1 MKLDPLVKP
10 RSVAIVGA
18 TDRGGPGRAVMESLG
33 AIGFTGP
40 VYPVNP
46 NYPTVLNVK
55 CYPSLMELPEA
66 PDMVVFSIR
75 NPLIPE
81 QMRLAV
87 KRGARA
93 AVIYDSG
100 FAELGGDGAKL
111 QDEITGLAR
120 EAGMPV
126 CGPNCMGI
134 LNPPARVTTYKQNV
148 LDPAA
153 LVGNVGIISQ
163 SGSVCIA
170 LLSDLRRFGV
180 SLSVSAGNEAVTR
193 TVDYLDYLIHD
204 PNTKVIATFTET
216 VREPERYV
224 AALDRAADA
233 GKPVVVIK
241 VGRTERTQRAITS
254 HTGGLAGSSR
264 VFSEL
269 LRAHRAIEVNDLDE
283 MTEVLAVCQGQ
294 RWPRGRGISVIT
306 GSGGLAELI
315 LDNATAAGL
324 DLPPLTA
331 GERAEAERVIGR
343 ITGDGN
349 PFDAWGNG
357 NYAVNIPHA
366 LSVADSSERI
376 HSILYCADASND
388 PVIGSPSRVFE
399 NVNMLAKAASASEKP
414 YYLMSTRSGVMNRK
428 QIDGMRDAGLV
439 VVGGTRQGL
448 GALDRMGRW
457 AVGLKPLRAGIAPP
471 GAQLGDELK
480 NGRRTINEHD
490 AKRLLAAYGIPVTR
504 EQRVTTVTDAA
515 AAARALGYP
524 VVLKVVSDAIAHKT
538 ELGLVAVNLKSD
550 DELNR
555 AYAQLAE
562 RLEKLEPRPA
572 DAAFLVQEFVA
583 GGVEV
588 FAGVSRDPD
597 FGLSLAFGMG
607 GIAIEVTRDFALRML
622 PLRDGDAEAMI
633 AETRGAALLGAVR
646 GGNAGDVKSL
656 AACLYALG
664 DFAWH
669 NADTIAEIDLNPIKV
684 LPTGSVVV
692 DALIVASTKANRQ
705 AATGAISQTC
715 VTGSGSASSAI
726 S

>member
-18 TDRGGPGRAVMESLG
+18 TDRGGPGRAVIESLG
-33 AIGFTGP
+33 AIGFAGP
-40 VYPVNP
+40 IYPVNP
-46 NYPTVLNVK
+46 KYPTVMNIT
-55 CYPSLMELPEA
+55 CYPSLTELPEA
-66 PDMVVFSIR
+66 PDIVVFSIR

-111 QDEITGLAR
+111 QDEIAAMAR

-134 LNPPARVTTYKQNV
+134 LNPQARVTTYKQNV
-148 LDPAA
+148 RDPAA
-153 LVGNVGIISQ
+153 IVGNVGIVSQ
-163 SGSVCIA
+163 SGSVCIG

-193 TVDYLDYLIHD
+193 TVDYLDYLIDD

-233 GKPVVVIK
+233 GKPVIVIK

-283 MTEVLAVCQGQ
+283 MTEVLAVCQGK
-294 RWPRGRGISVIT
+294 RWPRGRGISAVT
-306 GSGGLAELI
+306 GSGGLSELI

-324 DLPPLTA
+324 DLPPLSA
-331 GERAEAERVIGR
+331 EERAEAERVIGR

-357 NYAVNIPHA
+357 NYTVNLPHA
-366 LSVADSSERI
+366 MAVVDKSARIDSI
-376 HSILYCADASND
+376 VYCADTSND
-388 PVIGSPSRVFE
+388 PIIGHPSRVFE
-399 NVNMLAKAASASEKP
+399 NVEMLAKAASASEKP

-439 VVGGTRQGL
+439 VIGGTRQGL
-448 GALDRMGRW
+448 GALDRIGRW
-457 AVGLKPLRAGIAPP
+457 SLGLKPVRASAAPP
-471 GAQLGDELK
+471 QTRLANQ
-480 NGRRTINEHD
+480 GRRTINEFD
-490 AKRLLAAYGIPVTR
+490 AKRLLATYGIPTAQ
-504 EQRVTTVTDAA
+504 EQRVTTAAEAA

-524 VVLKVVSDAIAHKT
+524 VVLKALSDSIAHKT
-538 ELGLVAVNLKSD
+538 ELGLVAVNLKD
-550 DELNR
+550 DAALAR
-555 AYAQLAE
+555 AYAQLNE
-562 RLEKLEPRPA
+562 RLHKLEPRPA
-572 DAAFLVQEFVA
+572 DVAFLVQEFVA
-583 GGVEV
+583 DGIEV

-607 GIAIEVTRDFALRML
+607 GVAIEAVRDFALRML

-633 AETRGAALLGAVR
+633 AETRGAALFGAVR
-646 GGNAGDVKSL
+646 GRPASDVKSL
-656 AACLYALG
+656 ATCLYALA

-669 NADTIAEIDLNPIKV
+669 HAALISEIDLNPIKV
-684 LPTGSVVV
+684 LPEGRGCVVV
-692 DALIVASTKANRQ
+692 DALIVTQPSEKK
-705 AATGAISQTC
+705 
-715 VTGSGSASSAI
+715 
-726 S
+726 